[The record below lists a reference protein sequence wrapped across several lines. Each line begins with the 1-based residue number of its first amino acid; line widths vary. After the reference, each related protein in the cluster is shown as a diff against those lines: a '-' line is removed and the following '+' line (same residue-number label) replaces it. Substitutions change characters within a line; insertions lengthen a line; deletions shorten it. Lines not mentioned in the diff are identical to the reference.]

1 MRSCSYCDKKCTKK
15 STLVKHQL
23 LCEFLHK
30 SKREKQIE
38 EEETSDLPSYA
49 DLVQI
54 VQELAYKNVLLEK
67 KVNDLIRQTP
77 TKKVNVIDWL
87 NENMI
92 PTCNYENAHTLLEVS
107 EKDVQYLMESKM
119 ISTIGKIFETVNPET
134 FPMYCAKNIFYI
146 YSDAT
151 KWREMAKAEL
161 VQLLNKIHNKLLKE
175 LCEWRTKNIERI
187 NANDQLSILYNK
199 TMIKLMDIEFNHD
212 VTLAKIKTVL
222 SGHLRQSS

>member
-175 LCEWRTKNIERI
+175 LCEWRTTNIERI